1 MVYHNE
7 AKFNLKKYFEK
18 KRYYA
23 ESFAVYIK
31 KWGKGD
37 RDIKKQFGFWYR
49 YFGVFLENGKWKRF
63 LQYPALIIGMFL
75 LRFLTGAIY
84 IFEVSGKNEGDND
97 NLFN

>member
-1 MVYHNE
+1 LVYHNE

-23 ESFAVYIK
+23 KSFAAYIK

-49 YFGVFLENGKWKRF
+49 YFGVFWKM
-63 LQYPALIIGMFL
+63 G
-75 LRFLTGAIY
+75 
-84 IFEVSGKNEGDND
+84 SGES
-97 NLFN
+97 